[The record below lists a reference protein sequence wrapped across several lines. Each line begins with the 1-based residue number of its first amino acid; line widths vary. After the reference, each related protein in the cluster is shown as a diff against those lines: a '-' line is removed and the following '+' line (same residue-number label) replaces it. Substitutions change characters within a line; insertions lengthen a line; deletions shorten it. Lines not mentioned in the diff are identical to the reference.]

1 MYCPKCASQNID
13 NAKFCRGCGA
23 DLSLIS
29 QALTG
34 QLPQAE
40 NPNVIGVQIGKRG
53 RRDKSNKEPRIDKG
67 IQSFVMG
74 LAFILVAFGARYYAP
89 AGNIWWFWM
98 FIPAFSM
105 IGGGIAEI
113 VRWKLQLDQQQAN
126 NRPLNQPQPVMMPQA
141 PIVSGLPPRNTS
153 EIYTPPSI
161 TENTTRHL
169 DAAAPR
175 IKDQS

>member
-1 MYCPKCASQNID
+1 MYCPKCASQNMD
-13 NAKFCRGCGA
+13 NARFCRGCGT
-23 DLSLIS
+23 DLALVS

-34 QLPQAE
+34 QLPQT
-40 NPNVIGVQIGKRG
+40 PVDSGPSSG
-53 RRDKSNKEPRIDKG
+53 RRDRKNRHTKEPRIDKG

-74 LAFILVAFGARYYAP
+74 MALILVAFGARYYAP
-89 AGNIWWFWM
+89 AGHIWWFWM

-105 IGGGIAEI
+105 IGGGIAEM
-113 VRWKLQLDQQQAN
+113 VRWKLHQDQLHANQLVQQQPVAM
-126 NRPLNQPQPVMMPQA
+126 PPQT
-141 PIVSGLPPRNTS
+141 PIAGGLPPRSTS

-169 DAAAPR
+169 DAAAQR

>member
-1 MYCPKCASQNID
+1 MYCPKCASQNMD
-13 NAKFCRGCGA
+13 NARFCRGCGA
-23 DLSLIS
+23 DLSLVS

-34 QLPQAE
+34 QLPQADS
-40 NPNVIGVQIGKRG
+40 PTVIGVSVGKRNRKNREG
-53 RRDKSNKEPRIDKG
+53 REPRVDKG

-74 LAFILVAFGARYYAP
+74 MAFILVAFGARYYAP

-113 VRWKLQLDQQQAN
+113 VRWKIHLDQQNAN
-126 NRPLNQPQPVMMPQA
+126 KQFAQQQPPAMPQPPV
-141 PIVSGLPPRNTS
+141 VGGLPPRSTS

-169 DAAAPR
+169 DAAAQR